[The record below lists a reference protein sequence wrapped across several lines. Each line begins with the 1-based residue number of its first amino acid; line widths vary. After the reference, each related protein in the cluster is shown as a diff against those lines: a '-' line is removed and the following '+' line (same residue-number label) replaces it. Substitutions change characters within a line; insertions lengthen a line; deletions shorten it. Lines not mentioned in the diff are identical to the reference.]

1 MATKRLLSLALAL
14 LLAISLPLSVAAQEY
29 DLVNGDITV
38 SADDSGQ
45 YVSQG
50 DIQNELQT
58 SDTVI
63 SSSSTTDN
71 TITISTSDGA
81 EADITI
87 KDLDVSTN
95 GETAIDVGSSNATI
109 HVEGKNHIDS
119 GTTTSDESL
128 IHVSDGSLNLT
139 SETGGK
145 LELTNQESNGAVIGS
160 DKDEEF
166 SGSITVDGDID
177 LSAGASLGMGDGAAI
192 GSGAGGDFTGD
203 VTIAGEANVDAIAQ
217 DDGAGIGSGS
227 KGEMSGSITIGS
239 NADVTAISGN
249 DGAGIGSG
257 DKGEMSGSVEILD
270 SAAVSAG
277 SADEGA
283 GIGSGYDGDMSETG
297 TVTIRGDAN
306 VTAISGDDGAGI
318 GSGSDANM
326 AGTIEILDNAI
337 VNAGSDDY
345 GAGIGS
351 GLRGEMSGDITIGGS
366 AQVTASGDHESAGIG
381 AGAWSDA
388 GDGDG
393 MTGTIMIRDNA
404 QVTANAGREGSAAIG
419 GEDDS
424 DMKGIIAILG
434 NAQVTTGVVNELKAE
449 VKSDGSVSLTVT
461 PKDNEV
467 GNIGGQQNGHS
478 DSNGRFIFSSGVT
491 VNGVKGGDTDGLND
505 FVNLYQDGEGSNYI
519 NLEVSVDEN
528 GAFSAE
534 VKDGTASVR
543 NILYNRSL
551 SVPTEPGH
559 YLVECRIRITGVGI
573 DPDEGPMTVRLKIG
587 ELIIPEKEPEKEPE
601 ENPPEEPK
609 PEEPKPVGPTQPE
622 KPAAQASSAALYRV
636 SDQNGKDVPIH
647 AEKSGTVYTI
657 TTAEGQA
664 TLTGNLYGLKVLRSW
679 GVEELVFQAPEG
691 TFTFLLDD
699 LLSRGTDFQCYSL
712 THDGSAVS
720 FTLDGESIADILK

>member
-71 TITISTSDGA
+71 TITISTSEGA

-109 HVEGKNHIDS
+109 HVEGENHIDS
-119 GTTTSDESL
+119 GTTPSDASL

-139 SETGGK
+139 SETGGE
-145 LELTNQESNGAVIGS
+145 LELTNQESDGAVIGS

-166 SGSITVDGDID
+166 SGSITIDGDID
-177 LSAGASLGMGDGAAI
+177 LSAGASLGIGNGAAI
-192 GSGAGGDFTGD
+192 GSGADGDFTGD
-203 VTIAGEANVDAIAQ
+203 VIIAGEANVDAIAQ
-217 DDGAGIGSGS
+217 DDGAGIGSGA

-239 NADVTAISGN
+239 NADVTAISGE

-257 DKGEMSGSVEILD
+257 DKGEMSGTIEILD

-277 SADEGA
+277 SADEG
-283 GIGSGYDGDMSETG
+283 SETG
-297 TVTIRGDAN
+297 SITIRGDAN

-337 VNAGSDDY
+337 VNAGSDDH

-381 AGAWSDA
+381 AGAQSIN
-388 GDGDG
+388 GSSGG

-404 QVTANAGREGSAAIG
+404 QVTANAGRMGSAAIG

-449 VKSDGSVSLTVT
+449 IDSNGKVALTVT
-461 PKDNEV
+461 PKEGEI
-467 GNIGGQQNGHS
+467 GNIGGQQNGHNAP
-478 DSNGRFIFSSGVT
+478 NGRFIFSSGVT
-491 VNGVKGGDTDGLND
+491 VNGVKGGDTDGLNK

-573 DPDEGPMTVRLKIG
+573 NPDEGPMTVRLKIG

-622 KPAAQASSAALYRV
+622 KPTAQASSAALYRV

-657 TTAEGQA
+657 IAAEAQA

-712 THDGSAVS
+712 AHDGSAVS

>member
-38 SADDSGQ
+38 SANDSGQ

-50 DIQNELQT
+50 DTQNELQT

-63 SSSSTTDN
+63 SSSSPTDN
-71 TITISTSDGA
+71 TITISTSEGA

-109 HVEGKNHIDS
+109 HVEGENHIDS
-119 GTTTSDESL
+119 GTTPSDESL

-139 SETGGK
+139 SETGGE

-166 SGSITVDGDID
+166 SGSITIDGDID
-177 LSAGASLGMGDGAAI
+177 LSAGASLGIGNGAAI
-192 GSGAGGDFTGD
+192 GSGADGDFTGD

-217 DDGAGIGSGS
+217 DDGAGIGSGAR
-227 KGEMSGSITIGS
+227 GEMSGSITI
-239 NADVTAISGN
+239 
-249 DGAGIGSG
+249 AG
-257 DKGEMSGSVEILD
+257 DANV
-270 SAAVSAG
+270 AAA

-283 GIGSGYDGDMSETG
+283 GIGSGKGGELSETG

-306 VTAISGDDGAGI
+306 VTAISGNDGAGI
-318 GSGSDANM
+318 GSGQDNSM
-326 AGTIEILDNAI
+326 SGTIEILDNAI

-345 GAGIGS
+345 GSGIGS
-351 GLRGEMSGDITIGGS
+351 GYRGEMSGSITIGGN

-381 AGAWSDA
+381 AGAQSIN
-388 GDGDG
+388 GSSGG

-404 QVTANAGREGSAAIG
+404 QVTANAGRESSAAIG
-419 GEDDS
+419 GENDS

-449 VKSDGSVSLTVT
+449 IDSNGKVALTVT
-461 PKDNEV
+461 PKEGEI
-467 GNIGGQQNGHS
+467 GNIGGQQNGHNAP
-478 DSNGRFIFSSGVT
+478 NGRFIFSSGVT
-491 VNGVKGGDTDGLND
+491 VNGVKGGDTDGLNK

-528 GAFSAE
+528 GGFSAE

-587 ELIIPEKEPEKEPE
+587 ELIIPEKEPE

-622 KPAAQASSAALYRV
+622 KPTAQASSAALYRV

-657 TTAEGQA
+657 IAAEAQA
-664 TLTGNLYGLKVLRSW
+664 TLTGNLYALKVLRSW
-679 GVEELVFQAPEG
+679 GVEELVFQTPEG

>member
-38 SADDSGQ
+38 SADDFGQ

-50 DIQNELQT
+50 DTQNELQT

-71 TITISTSDGA
+71 TITISTSEGA

-119 GTTTSDESL
+119 GTTQSDASL

-139 SETGGK
+139 SETGGE
-145 LELTNQESNGAVIGS
+145 LELTNQESDGAVIGS

-166 SGSITVDGDID
+166 SGSITIDGDID
-177 LSAGASLGMGDGAAI
+177 LSAGASLGIGNGAAI
-192 GSGAGGDFTGD
+192 GSGADGDFTGD

-217 DDGAGIGSGS
+217 DDGAGIGSGAR
-227 KGEMSGSITIGS
+227 GEMSGSITI
-239 NADVTAISGN
+239 
-249 DGAGIGSG
+249 AG
-257 DKGEMSGSVEILD
+257 DANV
-270 SAAVSAG
+270 AAA

-283 GIGSGYDGDMSETG
+283 GIGSGKGGELSETG

-306 VTAISGDDGAGI
+306 VTAISGNDGAGI
-318 GSGSDANM
+318 GSGQDNSM
-326 AGTIEILDNAI
+326 SGTIEILDNAI

-345 GAGIGS
+345 GSGIGS
-351 GLRGEMSGDITIGGS
+351 GYRGEMSGSITIGGN

-381 AGAWSDA
+381 AGARSIN
-388 GDGDG
+388 GSSGG

-404 QVTANAGREGSAAIG
+404 QVTANAGRMGSAAIG

-449 VKSDGSVSLTVT
+449 IDSNGKVALTVT
-461 PKDNEV
+461 PKEGEI
-467 GNIGGQQNGHS
+467 GNIGGQQNGHNAP
-478 DSNGRFIFSSGVT
+478 NGRFIFSSGVT
-491 VNGVKGGDTDGLND
+491 VNGVKGGDTDGLNK

-528 GAFSAE
+528 GGFSAE

-587 ELIIPEKEPEKEPE
+587 ELIIPEKEPE

-622 KPAAQASSAALYRV
+622 KPTAQASSAALYRV

-647 AEKSGTVYTI
+647 AEKRGTVYTI
-657 TTAEGQA
+657 IAAEAQA

-679 GVEELVFQAPEG
+679 GVEELVFQTPEG

-712 THDGSAVS
+712 THDGSEIR
-720 FTLDGESIADILK
+720 FTLDGENIADILK

>member
-71 TITISTSDGA
+71 TITISTSEGA

-109 HVEGKNHIDS
+109 HVEGENHIDS
-119 GTTTSDESL
+119 GTTQSDASL

-139 SETGGK
+139 SETGGE
-145 LELTNQESNGAVIGS
+145 LELTNQESDGAVIGS
-160 DKDEEF
+160 DKEEEF
-166 SGSITVDGDID
+166 SGSITIDGDID
-177 LSAGASLGMGDGAAI
+177 LSAGASLGIGNGAAI
-192 GSGAGGDFTGD
+192 GSGADGDFTGD

-217 DDGAGIGSGS
+217 DDGAGIGSGAR
-227 KGEMSGSITIGS
+227 GEMSGSI
-239 NADVTAISGN
+239 
-249 DGAGIGSG
+249 
-257 DKGEMSGSVEILD
+257 
-270 SAAVSAG
+270 
-277 SADEGA
+277 
-283 GIGSGYDGDMSETG
+283 
-297 TVTIRGDAN
+297 TIRGDAN

-326 AGTIEILDNAI
+326 AGTIDILDNAI
-337 VNAGSDDY
+337 VNAGSDDH

-381 AGAWSDA
+381 AGAWSDD

-404 QVTANAGREGSAAIG
+404 QVTANAGRKGSAAIG

-449 VKSDGSVSLTVT
+449 IDSNGKVALTVT
-461 PKDNEV
+461 PKEGEI
-467 GNIGGQQNGHS
+467 GNIGGQQNGHNAP
-478 DSNGRFIFSSGVT
+478 NGRFIFSSGVT
-491 VNGVKGGDTDGLND
+491 VNGVKGGDTDGLNE
-505 FVNLYQDGEGSNYI
+505 FVNLYQDDEGSNYI

-609 PEEPKPVGPTQPE
+609 PEEPT
-622 KPAAQASSAALYRV
+622 AQASSAALYRV

-647 AEKSGTVYTI
+647 AEKRGTVYTI
-657 TTAEGQA
+657 IAAEAQA

>member
-50 DIQNELQT
+50 DTQNELQT
-58 SDTVI
+58 SGTVI

-71 TITISTSDGA
+71 TITISTSEGA

-109 HVEGKNHIDS
+109 HVEGENHIDS
-119 GTTTSDESL
+119 GTTQSDASL

-139 SETGGK
+139 SETGGE
-145 LELTNQESNGAVIGS
+145 LELTNQESDGAVIGS

-166 SGSITVDGDID
+166 SGSITIDGDID
-177 LSAGASLGMGDGAAI
+177 LSAGASLGIGNGAAI
-192 GSGAGGDFTGD
+192 GSGADGNFTGD

-217 DDGAGIGSGS
+217 DDGAGIGSGAR
-227 KGEMSGSITIGS
+227 GEMSGSITI
-239 NADVTAISGN
+239 
-249 DGAGIGSG
+249 AG
-257 DKGEMSGSVEILD
+257 DANV
-270 SAAVSAG
+270 AAA

-283 GIGSGYDGDMSETG
+283 GIGSGKGGELSETG

-306 VTAISGDDGAGI
+306 VTAISGNDGAGI
-318 GSGSDANM
+318 GSGQDNSM
-326 AGTIEILDNAI
+326 SGTIEILDNAI
-337 VNAGSDDY
+337 VNAGSDDH

-351 GLRGEMSGDITIGGS
+351 GLRGEMSGDITIGGN

-381 AGAWSDA
+381 AGAWSDD

-404 QVTANAGREGSAAIG
+404 QVTANAGRMGSAAIG

-434 NAQVTTGVVNELKAE
+434 NARVTTGVVNELKAE
-449 VKSDGSVSLTVT
+449 IDSNGKVALTVT
-461 PKDNEV
+461 PKEGEI
-467 GNIGGQQNGHS
+467 GNIGGQQNGHNAP
-478 DSNGRFIFSSGVT
+478 NGRFIFSSGVT
-491 VNGVKGGDTDGLND
+491 VNGVKGGDTDGLNK

-587 ELIIPEKEPEKEPE
+587 ELIIPEKEPE

-622 KPAAQASSAALYRV
+622 KPTAQASSAALYRV

-647 AEKSGTVYTI
+647 AEKRGTVYTI
-657 TTAEGQA
+657 IAAEAQA

-679 GVEELVFQAPEG
+679 GVEELVFQTPEG

-712 THDGSAVS
+712 AHDGSAVS
-720 FTLDGESIADILK
+720 FTLDGGSIADILK

>member
-38 SADDSGQ
+38 SANDSGQ

-50 DIQNELQT
+50 DTQNELQT

-71 TITISTSDGA
+71 TITISTSEGA

-109 HVEGKNHIDS
+109 HVEGENHIDS
-119 GTTTSDESL
+119 GTTQSDASL

-139 SETGGK
+139 SETGGE
-145 LELTNQESNGAVIGS
+145 LELTNQESDGAVIGS
-160 DKDEEF
+160 NKEEEF

-177 LSAGASLGMGDGAAI
+177 LSAGASLGIGDGAAI

-217 DDGAGIGSGS
+217 DDGAGIGSGAR
-227 KGEMSGSITIGS
+227 GEMSGSITI
-239 NADVTAISGN
+239 
-249 DGAGIGSG
+249 AG
-257 DKGEMSGSVEILD
+257 DANV
-270 SAAVSAG
+270 AAA

-283 GIGSGYDGDMSETG
+283 GIGSGKGGELSETG

-306 VTAISGDDGAGI
+306 VTAISGNDGAGI
-318 GSGSDANM
+318 GSGQDNSM
-326 AGTIEILDNAI
+326 SGTIEILDNAI

-345 GAGIGS
+345 GSGIGS
-351 GLRGEMSGDITIGGS
+351 GYRGEMSGSITIGGN

-381 AGAWSDA
+381 AGARSIN
-388 GDGDG
+388 GSSGG

-404 QVTANAGREGSAAIG
+404 QVTANAGRMGSAAIG

-449 VKSDGSVSLTVT
+449 IDSNGKVALTVT
-461 PKDNEV
+461 PKE
-467 GNIGGQQNGHS
+467 GEIGSIGGQQNGHNAP
-478 DSNGRFIFSSGVT
+478 NGRFIFSSGVT
-491 VNGVKGGDTDGLND
+491 VNGVKGGDTDGLNE
-505 FVNLYQDGEGSNYI
+505 FVNLYQDDEGSNYI

-587 ELIIPEKEPEKEPE
+587 ELIIPEKEPE
-601 ENPPEEPK
+601 ENPPEEFK

-622 KPAAQASSAALYRV
+622 KPTAQASSTALYRV

-647 AEKSGTVYTI
+647 AEKRGTVYTI
-657 TTAEGQA
+657 IAAEAQA

-679 GVEELVFQAPEG
+679 GVEELVFQTPEG

>member
-38 SADDSGQ
+38 SANDSGQ

-50 DIQNELQT
+50 DTQNELQT

-71 TITISTSDGA
+71 TITISTSEGA

-95 GETAIDVGSSNATI
+95 GETAIDVGSSKATI
-109 HVEGKNHIDS
+109 HVEGENHIDS
-119 GTTTSDESL
+119 GTTQSDASL

-139 SETGGK
+139 SETGGE
-145 LELTNQESNGAVIGS
+145 LELTNQESDGAVIGS
-160 DKDEEF
+160 DKEEEF
-166 SGSITVDGDID
+166 SGSITIDGDID
-177 LSAGASLGMGDGAAI
+177 LSAGASLGIGNGAAI

-227 KGEMSGSITIGS
+227 MGEMSGSITI
-239 NADVTAISGN
+239 
-249 DGAGIGSG
+249 AG
-257 DKGEMSGSVEILD
+257 DANV
-270 SAAVSAG
+270 AAA

-283 GIGSGYDGDMSETG
+283 GIGSGKGGELSETG

-306 VTAISGDDGAGI
+306 VTAISGNDGAGI
-318 GSGSDANM
+318 GSGQDNSM
-326 AGTIEILDNAI
+326 SGTIEILDNAI

-345 GAGIGS
+345 GSGIGS
-351 GLRGEMSGDITIGGS
+351 GYRGEMSGSITIGGN

-381 AGAWSDA
+381 AGAQSIN
-388 GDGDG
+388 GSSGG

-404 QVTANAGREGSAAIG
+404 QVTANAGRKGSAAIG

-449 VKSDGSVSLTVT
+449 IDSNGKVALTVT
-461 PKDNEV
+461 PKEGEI
-467 GNIGGQQNGHS
+467 GNIGGQQNGHNAP
-478 DSNGRFIFSSGVT
+478 NGRFIFSSGVT
-491 VNGVKGGDTDGLND
+491 VNGVKGGDTDGLNK

-528 GAFSAE
+528 GGFSAE

-587 ELIIPEKEPEKEPE
+587 ELIIPEKEPE

-622 KPAAQASSAALYRV
+622 KPTAQASSAALYRV
-636 SDQNGKDVPIH
+636 TNQNGKDVLIH

-657 TTAEGQA
+657 IAAEAQA
-664 TLTGNLYGLKVLRSW
+664 TLTGNLYGLKILRSW
-679 GVEELVFQAPEG
+679 GVEELVFQTPEG

-712 THDGSAVS
+712 THDGSEIR
-720 FTLDGESIADILK
+720 FTLDGENIADILK

>member
-1 MATKRLLSLALAL
+1 MATRRLLSLALAL

-29 DLVNGDITV
+29 DLAQGDITV

-71 TITISTSDGA
+71 TITISTSEGA

-109 HVEGKNHIDS
+109 HVEGENHIDS
-119 GTTTSDESL
+119 GTTQSDASL

-139 SETGGK
+139 SETGGE
-145 LELTNQESNGAVIGS
+145 LELTNQESDGAVIGS
-160 DKDEEF
+160 DKEEEF
-166 SGSITVDGDID
+166 SGSITIDGDID
-177 LSAGASLGMGDGAAI
+177 LSAGASLGIGNGAAI
-192 GSGAGGDFTGD
+192 GSGADGDFTGD

-227 KGEMSGSITIGS
+227 RGEMSGSITIGS
-239 NADVTAISGN
+239 NADVTAISGE

-257 DKGEMSGSVEILD
+257 DKGEMSGTVEILD

-283 GIGSGYDGDMSETG
+283 GIGSGYEGEMTETG
-297 TVTIRGDAN
+297 SITIRGDAN

-326 AGTIEILDNAI
+326 AGTIEILDNAA
-337 VNAGSDDY
+337 VNAGSDDH

-381 AGAWSDA
+381 AGAWSDD

-404 QVTANAGREGSAAIG
+404 QVTANAGRKGSAAIG
-419 GEDDS
+419 GENDS

-449 VKSDGSVSLTVT
+449 IDSNGKVALTVT
-461 PKDNEV
+461 PKEGEI
-467 GNIGGQQNGHS
+467 GNIGGQQNGHNAP
-478 DSNGRFIFSSGVT
+478 NGRFIFSSGVT
-491 VNGVKGGDTDGLND
+491 VNGVKGGDTDGLNK

-609 PEEPKPVGPTQPE
+609 PEEPT
-622 KPAAQASSAALYRV
+622 AQASSAALYRV

-657 TTAEGQA
+657 IAAEAQA

-679 GVEELVFQAPEG
+679 GVEELVFQTPEG
-691 TFTFLLDD
+691 TFTLLLDD

>member
-38 SADDSGQ
+38 SANDSGQ

-50 DIQNELQT
+50 DTQNELQT

-71 TITISTSDGA
+71 TITISTSEGA

-109 HVEGKNHIDS
+109 HVEGENHIDS
-119 GTTTSDESL
+119 GTTQSGASL

-139 SETGGK
+139 SETGGE
-145 LELTNQESNGAVIGS
+145 LELTNQESDGAVIGS
-160 DKDEEF
+160 DKEEEF
-166 SGSITVDGDID
+166 SGSITIDGDID
-177 LSAGASLGMGDGAAI
+177 LSAGASLGIGDGAAI
-192 GSGAGGDFTGD
+192 GSGADGDFTGD

-217 DDGAGIGSGS
+217 NDGAGIGSGS
-227 KGEMSGSITIGS
+227 MGEMSGSITI
-239 NADVTAISGN
+239 
-249 DGAGIGSG
+249 AG
-257 DKGEMSGSVEILD
+257 DANV
-270 SAAVSAG
+270 AAA

-283 GIGSGYDGDMSETG
+283 GIGSGKGGELSETG

-306 VTAISGDDGAGI
+306 VTAISGNDGAGI
-318 GSGSDANM
+318 GSGQDNSM
-326 AGTIEILDNAI
+326 SGTIEILDNAI

-345 GAGIGS
+345 GSGIGS
-351 GLRGEMSGDITIGGS
+351 GYRGEMSGSITIGGN

-381 AGAWSDA
+381 AGARSIN
-388 GDGDG
+388 GSSGG

-404 QVTANAGREGSAAIG
+404 QVTANAGRMGSAAIG

-449 VKSDGSVSLTVT
+449 IDSNGKVALTVT
-461 PKDNEV
+461 PKE
-467 GNIGGQQNGHS
+467 GEIGSIGGQQNGHNAP
-478 DSNGRFIFSSGVT
+478 NGRFIFSSGVT
-491 VNGVKGGDTDGLND
+491 VNGVKGGDTDGLNK
-505 FVNLYQDGEGSNYI
+505 FVNLYQDGEDSNYI

-528 GAFSAE
+528 GAFSAK

-587 ELIIPEKEPEKEPE
+587 ELIIPEKEPE

-622 KPAAQASSAALYRV
+622 KPTAQASSAALYRV

-657 TTAEGQA
+657 IAAEAQA

-679 GVEELVFQAPEG
+679 GVEELVFQTPEG

-712 THDGSAVS
+712 AHDGSAVS
-720 FTLDGESIADILK
+720 FTLDGGSIADILK

>member
-71 TITISTSDGA
+71 TITISTSGGA

-109 HVEGKNHIDS
+109 HVEGENRIDS
-119 GTTTSDESL
+119 GTTPSDESL

-139 SETGGK
+139 SETGGE
-145 LELTNQESNGAVIGS
+145 LELTNQESDGAVIGS

-177 LSAGASLGMGDGAAI
+177 LSAGASLGIGDGAAI

-227 KGEMSGSITIGS
+227 KGEMSGSVTIGS
-239 NADVTAISGN
+239 NADVTAISDN

-257 DKGEMSGSVEILD
+257 DGGEMSGTVEILD

-283 GIGSGYDGDMSETG
+283 GIGSGYEGDMSETG
-297 TVTIRGDAN
+297 SITIRGDAN

-326 AGTIEILDNAI
+326 AGTIEILDNAA

-345 GAGIGS
+345 GSGIGS
-351 GLRGEMSGDITIGGS
+351 GLRGEMSGSITIGGS
-366 AQVTASGDHESAGIG
+366 AQVTASGDRESAGIG
-381 AGAWSDA
+381 AGAWSNN
-388 GDGDG
+388 GGG

-424 DMKGIIAILG
+424 DMKGVIAILG
-434 NAQVTTGVVNELKAE
+434 NARVTTGVVNELKAE

-478 DSNGRFIFSSGVT
+478 DSNGRFVLGSGVT
-491 VNGVKGGDTDGLND
+491 VNGVKGGDTDGLNK
-505 FVNLYQDGEGSNYI
+505 FVNLYQDGEDSNYI

-528 GAFSAE
+528 GAFSAKIKE
-534 VKDGTASVR
+534 GNAKIRVIRYGGENGSSLIPTAPGRYPVVCDLKIPGFNMDEPVKLR
-543 NILYNRSL
+543 
-551 SVPTEPGH
+551 
-559 YLVECRIRITGVGI
+559 
-573 DPDEGPMTVRLKIG
+573 IG

-601 ENPPEEPK
+601 ENPSEDPK
-609 PEEPKPVGPTQPE
+609 PEAPKPVGPTQPE

-636 SDQNGKDVPIH
+636 IDQNSKDVPIR
-647 AEKSGTVYTI
+647 AEKIGTVYTI
-657 TTAEGQA
+657 TTAEAQA
-664 TLTGNLYGLKVLRSW
+664 ALTGNLYGLRVLRSW
-679 GVEELVFQAPEG
+679 GVEELVFQTPEG

>member
-50 DIQNELQT
+50 DTQNELQT

-71 TITISTSDGA
+71 TITISTSEGA

-109 HVEGKNHIDS
+109 HVEGENHIDS
-119 GTTTSDESL
+119 GTTQSDASL

-139 SETGGK
+139 SETGGE
-145 LELTNQESNGAVIGS
+145 LELTNQESDGAVIGS
-160 DKDEEF
+160 DKEEKF
-166 SGSITVDGDID
+166 SGSITIDGDID
-177 LSAGASLGMGDGAAI
+177 LSAGASLGIGNGAAI
-192 GSGAGGDFTGD
+192 GSGADGDFTGD

-227 KGEMSGSITIGS
+227 MGEMSGSITI
-239 NADVTAISGN
+239 
-249 DGAGIGSG
+249 AG
-257 DKGEMSGSVEILD
+257 DANV
-270 SAAVSAG
+270 AAA

-283 GIGSGYDGDMSETG
+283 GIGSGKGGELSETG

-306 VTAISGDDGAGI
+306 VTAISGNDGAGI
-318 GSGSDANM
+318 GSGQDNSM
-326 AGTIEILDNAI
+326 SGTIEILDNAI

-345 GAGIGS
+345 GSGIGS
-351 GLRGEMSGDITIGGS
+351 GYRGEMSGSITIGGN

-381 AGAWSDA
+381 AGAQSIN
-388 GDGDG
+388 GSSGG

-404 QVTANAGREGSAAIG
+404 QVTANAGRKGSAAIG

-449 VKSDGSVSLTVT
+449 IDSNGKVGLTVT
-461 PKDNEV
+461 PKEGEI
-467 GNIGGQQNGHS
+467 GNIGGQQNGHNAP
-478 DSNGRFIFSSGVT
+478 NGRFIFSSGVT
-491 VNGVKGGDTDGLND
+491 VNGVKGGDTDGLNK

-587 ELIIPEKEPEKEPE
+587 ELIIPEKEPE

-622 KPAAQASSAALYRV
+622 KPTAQASSAALYRV

-647 AEKSGTVYTI
+647 AEKRGTVYTI
-657 TTAEGQA
+657 IAAEAQA

-679 GVEELVFQAPEG
+679 GVEELVFQTPEG

-712 THDGSAVS
+712 THDGSEIR

>member
-50 DIQNELQT
+50 DTQNELQT

-71 TITISTSDGA
+71 TITISTSEGA

-109 HVEGKNHIDS
+109 HVEGENHIDS
-119 GTTTSDESL
+119 GTTQSDASL

-139 SETGGK
+139 SETGGE
-145 LELTNQESNGAVIGS
+145 LELTNQESDGAVIGS

-166 SGSITVDGDID
+166 SGSITIDGDID
-177 LSAGASLGMGDGAAI
+177 LSAGASLGIGNGAAI

-227 KGEMSGSITIGS
+227 KGEMSGSITI
-239 NADVTAISGN
+239 
-249 DGAGIGSG
+249 AG
-257 DKGEMSGSVEILD
+257 DANV
-270 SAAVSAG
+270 AAA

-297 TVTIRGDAN
+297 SITIRGDAN

-337 VNAGSDDY
+337 VNAGSDDH

-366 AQVTASGDHESAGIG
+366 AQVTASGDHESAGFG
-381 AGAWSDA
+381 AGAWSDD

-404 QVTANAGREGSAAIG
+404 QVTANAGRKGSAAIG
-419 GEDDS
+419 GENDS

-449 VKSDGSVSLTVT
+449 IDSNGKVALTVT
-461 PKDNEV
+461 PKEGEI
-467 GNIGGQQNGHS
+467 GNIGGQQNGHNAP
-478 DSNGRFIFSSGVT
+478 NGRFIFSSGVT
-491 VNGVKGGDTDGLND
+491 VNGVKGGDTDGLNK

-559 YLVECRIRITGVGI
+559 YPVECRIRITGVGI

-587 ELIIPEKEPEKEPE
+587 ELIIPEKEPE

-622 KPAAQASSAALYRV
+622 KPTAQASSAALYRV

-647 AEKSGTVYTI
+647 AEKRGTVYTI
-657 TTAEGQA
+657 IAAEAQA

-679 GVEELVFQAPEG
+679 GVDELVFQTPEG

-712 THDGSAVS
+712 AHDGSAVS

>member
-38 SADDSGQ
+38 SANDSGQ

-50 DIQNELQT
+50 DTQNELQT

-71 TITISTSDGA
+71 TITISTSEGA

-109 HVEGKNHIDS
+109 HVEGENHIDS
-119 GTTTSDESL
+119 GTTQSDASL

-139 SETGGK
+139 SETGGE
-145 LELTNQESNGAVIGS
+145 LELTNQESDGAVIGS
-160 DKDEEF
+160 DKEEEF
-166 SGSITVDGDID
+166 SGSITIDGDID
-177 LSAGASLGMGDGAAI
+177 LSAGASLGIGDGAAI

-217 DDGAGIGSGS
+217 DDGAGIGSGAR
-227 KGEMSGSITIGS
+227 GEMSGSITI
-239 NADVTAISGN
+239 
-249 DGAGIGSG
+249 AG
-257 DKGEMSGSVEILD
+257 DANV
-270 SAAVSAG
+270 AAA

-283 GIGSGYDGDMSETG
+283 GIGSGKGGELSETG

-306 VTAISGDDGAGI
+306 VTAISGNDGAGI
-318 GSGSDANM
+318 GSGQDNSM
-326 AGTIEILDNAI
+326 SGTIEILDNAI

-345 GAGIGS
+345 GSGIGS
-351 GLRGEMSGDITIGGS
+351 GYRGEMSGSITIGGN

-381 AGAWSDA
+381 AGAQSIN
-388 GDGDG
+388 GSSGG

-404 QVTANAGREGSAAIG
+404 QVTANAGRKGSAAIG

-449 VKSDGSVSLTVT
+449 IDSNGKVALTVT
-461 PKDNEV
+461 PKEGEI
-467 GNIGGQQNGHS
+467 GNIGGQQNGHNAP
-478 DSNGRFIFSSGVT
+478 NGRFIFSSGVT
-491 VNGVKGGDTDGLND
+491 VNGVKGDDTDGLNK

-559 YLVECRIRITGVGI
+559 YPVECRIRITGVGI

-587 ELIIPEKEPEKEPE
+587 ELIIPEKEPE

-622 KPAAQASSAALYRV
+622 KPTAQASSAALYRV

-647 AEKSGTVYTI
+647 AEKRGTVYTI
-657 TTAEGQA
+657 IAAEAQA

-679 GVEELVFQAPEG
+679 GVEELVFQTPEG

>member
-38 SADDSGQ
+38 SANDSGQ

-50 DIQNELQT
+50 DTQNELQT

-71 TITISTSDGA
+71 TITISTSEGA

-95 GETAIDVGSSNATI
+95 GETAIDVGSSKATI
-109 HVEGKNHIDS
+109 HVEGENHIDS
-119 GTTTSDESL
+119 GTTQSDASL

-139 SETGGK
+139 SETGGE
-145 LELTNQESNGAVIGS
+145 LELTNQESDGAVIGS
-160 DKDEEF
+160 DKEEEF
-166 SGSITVDGDID
+166 SGSITIDGDID
-177 LSAGASLGMGDGAAI
+177 LSAGASLGIGNGAAI
-192 GSGAGGDFTGD
+192 GSGADGDFTGD

-217 DDGAGIGSGS
+217 DDGAGIGSGAR
-227 KGEMSGSITIGS
+227 GEMSGSITI
-239 NADVTAISGN
+239 
-249 DGAGIGSG
+249 AG
-257 DKGEMSGSVEILD
+257 DANV
-270 SAAVSAG
+270 AAA

-283 GIGSGYDGDMSETG
+283 GIGSGKGGELSETG

-306 VTAISGDDGAGI
+306 VTAISGNDGAGI
-318 GSGSDANM
+318 GSGQDNSM
-326 AGTIEILDNAI
+326 SGTIEILDNAI

-345 GAGIGS
+345 GSGIGS
-351 GLRGEMSGDITIGGS
+351 GYRGEMSGSITIGGN

-381 AGAWSDA
+381 AGARSIN
-388 GDGDG
+388 GSSGG

-404 QVTANAGREGSAAIG
+404 QVTANAGRMGSAAIG

-434 NAQVTTGVVNELKAE
+434 NAQVTTGVVNELKAKIDSNGK
-449 VKSDGSVSLTVT
+449 VALTVT
-461 PKDNEV
+461 PKEGEI
-467 GNIGGQQNGHS
+467 GNIGGQQNGHNAP
-478 DSNGRFIFSSGVT
+478 NGRFIFSSGVT
-491 VNGVKGGDTDGLND
+491 VNGVKGGDTDGLNK

-528 GAFSAE
+528 GGFSAE

-587 ELIIPEKEPEKEPE
+587 ELIIPEKEPE

-622 KPAAQASSAALYRV
+622 KPTAQASSAALYRV

-647 AEKSGTVYTI
+647 AEKRGTVYTI
-657 TTAEGQA
+657 IAAEAQA

-679 GVEELVFQAPEG
+679 GVEELVFQTPEG

-712 THDGSAVS
+712 AHDGSAVS
-720 FTLDGESIADILK
+720 FTLDGGSIADILK

>member
-29 DLVNGDITV
+29 DLAQGDITV

-50 DIQNELQT
+50 DTQNELQT

-71 TITISTSDGA
+71 TITISTSEGA

-119 GTTTSDESL
+119 GTTQSDASL

-139 SETGGK
+139 SETGGE
-145 LELTNQESNGAVIGS
+145 LELANQESDGAVIGS

-166 SGSITVDGDID
+166 SGSITIDGDID
-177 LSAGASLGMGDGAAI
+177 LSAGASLGIGNGAAI
-192 GSGAGGDFTGD
+192 GSGADGDFTGD

-217 DDGAGIGSGS
+217 DDGAGIGSGAR
-227 KGEMSGSITIGS
+227 GEMSGSITI
-239 NADVTAISGN
+239 
-249 DGAGIGSG
+249 AG
-257 DKGEMSGSVEILD
+257 DANV
-270 SAAVSAG
+270 AAA

-283 GIGSGYDGDMSETG
+283 GIGSGKGGELSETG

-306 VTAISGDDGAGI
+306 VTAISGNDGAGI
-318 GSGSDANM
+318 GSGQDNSM
-326 AGTIEILDNAI
+326 SGTIEILDNAI

-345 GAGIGS
+345 GSGIGS
-351 GLRGEMSGDITIGGS
+351 GYRGEMSGSITIGGN

-381 AGAWSDA
+381 AGARSIN
-388 GDGDG
+388 GSSGG

-404 QVTANAGREGSAAIG
+404 QVTANAGRKGSAAIG

-449 VKSDGSVSLTVT
+449 IDSNGKVALTVT
-461 PKDNEV
+461 PKEGEI
-467 GNIGGQQNGHS
+467 GNIGGQQNGHNAP
-478 DSNGRFIFSSGVT
+478 NGRFIFSSGVT
-491 VNGVKGGDTDGLND
+491 VNGVKGGDTDGLNK

-587 ELIIPEKEPEKEPE
+587 ELIIPEKEPE
-601 ENPPEEPK
+601 ENPPEGPK

-622 KPAAQASSAALYRV
+622 KPTAQASSAALYRV

-647 AEKSGTVYTI
+647 AEKCGTVYTI
-657 TTAEGQA
+657 IAAEAQA

-679 GVEELVFQAPEG
+679 GVEELVFQTPEG

-699 LLSRGTDFQCYSL
+699 LLSRGTDFQRYSL

-720 FTLDGESIADILK
+720 FTLDGGSIADILK

>member
-14 LLAISLPLSVAAQEY
+14 LLAISLPMSVAAQEY

-50 DIQNELQT
+50 DTQNELQT
-58 SDTVI
+58 SGTVI

-71 TITISTSDGA
+71 TITISTSEGA

-87 KDLDVSTN
+87 KDLDMSTN

-109 HVEGKNHIDS
+109 HVEGENHIDS
-119 GTTTSDESL
+119 GTTQSDASL

-139 SETGGK
+139 SETGGE
-145 LELTNQESNGAVIGS
+145 LELINQESDGAVIGS
-160 DKDEEF
+160 DKEEEF
-166 SGSITVDGDID
+166 SGSITIDGDID
-177 LSAGASLGMGDGAAI
+177 LSAGASLGIGNGAAI
-192 GSGAGGDFTGD
+192 GSGADGDFTGD

-227 KGEMSGSITIGS
+227 KGEMSGSITI
-239 NADVTAISGN
+239 
-249 DGAGIGSG
+249 AG
-257 DKGEMSGSVEILD
+257 DANV
-270 SAAVSAG
+270 AAA

-297 TVTIRGDAN
+297 SITIRGDAN

-337 VNAGSDDY
+337 VNAGSDDH

-381 AGAWSDA
+381 AGAWSDD

-404 QVTANAGREGSAAIG
+404 QVTANAGRESSAAIG
-419 GEDDS
+419 GENDS

-449 VKSDGSVSLTVT
+449 IDSNGKVALTVT
-461 PKDNEV
+461 PKEGEI
-467 GNIGGQQNGHS
+467 GNIGGQQNGHNAP
-478 DSNGRFIFSSGVT
+478 NGRFIFSSGVT
-491 VNGVKGGDTDGLND
+491 VNGVKGDDTDGLNK

-587 ELIIPEKEPEKEPE
+587 ELIIPEKEPE

-622 KPAAQASSAALYRV
+622 KPTAQASSAALYRV

-647 AEKSGTVYTI
+647 AEKRGTVYTI
-657 TTAEGQA
+657 IAAEAQA

-679 GVEELVFQAPEG
+679 GVEELVFQTPEG

-712 THDGSAVS
+712 AHDGSAVS
-720 FTLDGESIADILK
+720 FTLDGGSIADILK

>member
-29 DLVNGDITV
+29 DLAQGDITV

-71 TITISTSDGA
+71 TITISTSEGA

-109 HVEGKNHIDS
+109 HVEGENHIDS
-119 GTTTSDESL
+119 GTTQSDASL

-139 SETGGK
+139 SETGGE
-145 LELTNQESNGAVIGS
+145 LELTNQESDGAVIGS
-160 DKDEEF
+160 DKEEEF
-166 SGSITVDGDID
+166 SGSITIDGDID

-227 KGEMSGSITIGS
+227 KGEMSGSITI
-239 NADVTAISGN
+239 
-249 DGAGIGSG
+249 AG
-257 DKGEMSGSVEILD
+257 DANV
-270 SAAVSAG
+270 AAA

-283 GIGSGYDGDMSETG
+283 GIGSGKGGELSETG

-306 VTAISGDDGAGI
+306 VTAISGNDGAGI
-318 GSGSDANM
+318 GSGQDNSM
-326 AGTIEILDNAI
+326 SGTIEILDNAI

-345 GAGIGS
+345 GSGIGS
-351 GLRGEMSGDITIGGS
+351 GYRGEMSGSITIGGN

-381 AGAWSDA
+381 AGARSIN
-388 GDGDG
+388 GSSSG

-404 QVTANAGREGSAAIG
+404 QVTANAGRMGSAAIG

-449 VKSDGSVSLTVT
+449 IDSNGKVALTVT
-461 PKDNEV
+461 PKEGEI
-467 GNIGGQQNGHS
+467 GNIGGQQNGHIAP
-478 DSNGRFIFSSGVT
+478 NGRFIFSSGVT
-491 VNGVKGGDTDGLND
+491 VNGVKGGDTDGLNE

-534 VKDGTASVR
+534 VKDGNASVR

-559 YLVECRIRITGVGI
+559 YPVECRIRITGVGI

-609 PEEPKPVGPTQPE
+609 PEEPT
-622 KPAAQASSAALYRV
+622 AQASSAALYRV

-647 AEKSGTVYTI
+647 AEKRGTVYTI
-657 TTAEGQA
+657 IAAEAQA

-679 GVEELVFQAPEG
+679 GVKELVFQTPEG

>member
-38 SADDSGQ
+38 SANDSGQ

-50 DIQNELQT
+50 DTQNELQT

-71 TITISTSDGA
+71 TITISTFEGA
-81 EADITI
+81 EVDITI

-109 HVEGKNHIDS
+109 HVEGENHIDS
-119 GTTTSDESL
+119 GTTQSDASL

-139 SETGGK
+139 SETGGE
-145 LELTNQESNGAVIGS
+145 LELINQESDGAVIGS

-166 SGSITVDGDID
+166 SGSITIDGDID
-177 LSAGASLGMGDGAAI
+177 LSAGASLGIGNGAAI
-192 GSGAGGDFTGD
+192 GSGADGDFTGD

-227 KGEMSGSITIGS
+227 MGEMSGSITIAGDANVAAASADEGAGIGS
-239 NADVTAISGN
+239 GKGGELSETGNVTIRGDANVTAISGN

-257 DKGEMSGSVEILD
+257 QDNSMS
-270 SAAVSAG
+270 
-277 SADEGA
+277 
-283 GIGSGYDGDMSETG
+283 
-297 TVTIRGDAN
+297 
-306 VTAISGDDGAGI
+306 
-318 GSGSDANM
+318 
-326 AGTIEILDNAI
+326 GTIEILDNAI

-345 GAGIGS
+345 GSGIGS
-351 GLRGEMSGDITIGGS
+351 GYRGEMSGSITIGGN

-381 AGAWSDA
+381 AGARSIN
-388 GDGDG
+388 GSSGG

-404 QVTANAGREGSAAIG
+404 QVTANAGRMGSAAIG
-419 GEDDS
+419 GENDS

-434 NAQVTTGVVNELKAE
+434 NARVTTGVVNELKAE
-449 VKSDGSVSLTVT
+449 IDSNGKVALTVT
-461 PKDNEV
+461 PKEGEI
-467 GNIGGQQNGHS
+467 GNIGGQQNGHNAP
-478 DSNGRFIFSSGVT
+478 NGRFIFSSGVT
-491 VNGVKGGDTDGLND
+491 VNGVKGGDTDGLNK

-528 GAFSAE
+528 GAFSAK

-559 YLVECRIRITGVGI
+559 YLVECRIRISGVGI

-587 ELIIPEKEPEKEPE
+587 ELIIPEKEPE

-622 KPAAQASSAALYRV
+622 KPTAQASSAALYRV

-647 AEKSGTVYTI
+647 AEKRGTVYTI
-657 TTAEGQA
+657 IAAEAQA

-679 GVEELVFQAPEG
+679 GVEELVFQTPEG

-712 THDGSAVS
+712 AHDGSAVS
-720 FTLDGESIADILK
+720 FTLDGGSIADILK

>member
-50 DIQNELQT
+50 DTQNELQT

-71 TITISTSDGA
+71 TITISTSEGA

-109 HVEGKNHIDS
+109 HVEGENHIDS
-119 GTTTSDESL
+119 GTTQSDASL

-139 SETGGK
+139 SETGGE
-145 LELTNQESNGAVIGS
+145 LELTHQESDGAVIGS
-160 DKDEEF
+160 DKEEKF
-166 SGSITVDGDID
+166 SGSITIDGDID
-177 LSAGASLGMGDGAAI
+177 LSAGASLGIGNGAAI
-192 GSGAGGDFTGD
+192 GSGADGDFTGD

-227 KGEMSGSITIGS
+227 MGEMSGSITI
-239 NADVTAISGN
+239 
-249 DGAGIGSG
+249 AG
-257 DKGEMSGSVEILD
+257 DANV
-270 SAAVSAG
+270 AAA

-283 GIGSGYDGDMSETG
+283 GIGSGKGGELSETG

-306 VTAISGDDGAGI
+306 VTAISGNDGAGI
-318 GSGSDANM
+318 GSGQDNSM
-326 AGTIEILDNAI
+326 SGTIEILDNAI

-345 GAGIGS
+345 GSGIGS
-351 GLRGEMSGDITIGGS
+351 GYRGEMSGSITIGGN

-381 AGAWSDA
+381 AGAQSIN
-388 GDGDG
+388 GSSGG

-404 QVTANAGREGSAAIG
+404 QVTANAGRKGSAAIG

-449 VKSDGSVSLTVT
+449 IDSNGKVGLTVT
-461 PKDNEV
+461 PKEGEI
-467 GNIGGQQNGHS
+467 GNIGGQQNGHNAP
-478 DSNGRFIFSSGVT
+478 NGRFIFSSGVT
-491 VNGVKGGDTDGLND
+491 VNGVKGGDTDGLNK

-587 ELIIPEKEPEKEPE
+587 ELIIPEKEPE

-622 KPAAQASSAALYRV
+622 KPTAQASSAALYRV

-647 AEKSGTVYTI
+647 AEKRGTVYTI
-657 TTAEGQA
+657 IAAEAQA

-679 GVEELVFQAPEG
+679 GVEELVFQTPEG

-712 THDGSAVS
+712 THDGSEIR

>member
-38 SADDSGQ
+38 SANDSGQ

-50 DIQNELQT
+50 DTQNELQT

-63 SSSSTTDN
+63 SSSSPTDN
-71 TITISTSDGA
+71 TITISTSEGA

-95 GETAIDVGSSNATI
+95 GETAIDVGSSKATI
-109 HVEGKNHIDS
+109 HVEGENHIDS
-119 GTTTSDESL
+119 GTTPSDESL

-139 SETGGK
+139 SETGGE
-145 LELTNQESNGAVIGS
+145 LELINQESDGAVIGS

-166 SGSITVDGDID
+166 SGSITIDGDID
-177 LSAGASLGMGDGAAI
+177 LSAGASLGIGNGAAI
-192 GSGAGGDFTGD
+192 GSGADGDFTGD

-217 DDGAGIGSGS
+217 DDGAGIGSGAR
-227 KGEMSGSITIGS
+227 GEMSGSITI
-239 NADVTAISGN
+239 
-249 DGAGIGSG
+249 AG
-257 DKGEMSGSVEILD
+257 DANV
-270 SAAVSAG
+270 AAA

-283 GIGSGYDGDMSETG
+283 GIGSGKGGELSETG

-306 VTAISGDDGAGI
+306 VTAISGNDGAGI
-318 GSGSDANM
+318 GSGQDNSM
-326 AGTIEILDNAI
+326 SGTIEILDNAI

-345 GAGIGS
+345 GSGIGS
-351 GLRGEMSGDITIGGS
+351 GYRGEMSGSITIGGN

-381 AGAWSDA
+381 AGARSIN
-388 GDGDG
+388 GSSGG

-404 QVTANAGREGSAAIG
+404 QVTANAGRMGSAAIG

-434 NAQVTTGVVNELKAE
+434 NAQVTTGVVNELKAKIDSNGK
-449 VKSDGSVSLTVT
+449 VALTVT
-461 PKDNEV
+461 PKEGEI
-467 GNIGGQQNGHS
+467 GNIGGQQNGHNAP
-478 DSNGRFIFSSGVT
+478 NGRFIFSSGVT
-491 VNGVKGGDTDGLND
+491 VNGVKGGDTDGLNK

-528 GAFSAE
+528 GGFSAE

-587 ELIIPEKEPEKEPE
+587 ELIIPEKEPE

-622 KPAAQASSAALYRV
+622 KPTAQASSAALYRV

-647 AEKSGTVYTI
+647 AEKRGTVYTI
-657 TTAEGQA
+657 IAAEAQA

-679 GVEELVFQAPEG
+679 GVEELVFQTPEG

-712 THDGSAVS
+712 AHDGSAVS
-720 FTLDGESIADILK
+720 FTLDGGSIADILK

>member
-50 DIQNELQT
+50 DTQNELQT

-71 TITISTSDGA
+71 TITISTSEGA

-119 GTTTSDESL
+119 GTTQSDASL

-139 SETGGK
+139 SETGGE
-145 LELTNQESNGAVIGS
+145 LELTNQESDGAVIGS

-166 SGSITVDGDID
+166 SGSITIDGDID
-177 LSAGASLGMGDGAAI
+177 LSAGASLGIGNGAAI
-192 GSGAGGDFTGD
+192 GSGADGDFTGD

-217 DDGAGIGSGS
+217 DDGAGIGSGAR
-227 KGEMSGSITIGS
+227 GEMSGSITI
-239 NADVTAISGN
+239 
-249 DGAGIGSG
+249 AG
-257 DKGEMSGSVEILD
+257 DANV
-270 SAAVSAG
+270 AAA

-283 GIGSGYDGDMSETG
+283 GIGSGKGGELSETG

-306 VTAISGDDGAGI
+306 VTAISGNDGAGI
-318 GSGSDANM
+318 GSGQDNSM
-326 AGTIEILDNAI
+326 SGTIEILDNAI

-345 GAGIGS
+345 GSGIGS
-351 GLRGEMSGDITIGGS
+351 GYRGEMSGSITIGGN

-381 AGAWSDA
+381 AGAQSIN
-388 GDGDG
+388 GSSGG

-404 QVTANAGREGSAAIG
+404 QVTANAGRKGSAAIG

-434 NAQVTTGVVNELKAE
+434 NARVTTGVVNELKAE
-449 VKSDGSVSLTVT
+449 IDSNGKVALTVT
-461 PKDNEV
+461 PKEGEI
-467 GNIGGQQNGHS
+467 GNIGGQQNGHNAP
-478 DSNGRFIFSSGVT
+478 NGRFIFSSGVT
-491 VNGVKGGDTDGLND
+491 VNGVKGGDTDGLNK

-551 SVPTEPGH
+551 SVPTKPGH

-587 ELIIPEKEPEKEPE
+587 ELIIPEKEPE

-622 KPAAQASSAALYRV
+622 KPTAQASSAALYRV
-636 SDQNGKDVPIH
+636 TNQNGKDVPIH

-657 TTAEGQA
+657 IAAEAQA
-664 TLTGNLYGLKVLRSW
+664 TLTGNLYGLKILRSW
-679 GVEELVFQAPEG
+679 GVEELVFQTPEG

-712 THDGSAVS
+712 AHDGSAVS

>member
-29 DLVNGDITV
+29 DLAQGDITV

-50 DIQNELQT
+50 DTQNELQT

-71 TITISTSDGA
+71 TITISTSEGA

-119 GTTTSDESL
+119 GTTQSDASL

-139 SETGGK
+139 SETGGE
-145 LELTNQESNGAVIGS
+145 LELTNQESDGAVIGS

-166 SGSITVDGDID
+166 SGSITIDGDID
-177 LSAGASLGMGDGAAI
+177 LSAGASLGIGNGAAI
-192 GSGAGGDFTGD
+192 GSGADGDFTGD

-217 DDGAGIGSGS
+217 DDGAGIGSGAR
-227 KGEMSGSITIGS
+227 GEMSGSITI
-239 NADVTAISGN
+239 
-249 DGAGIGSG
+249 AG
-257 DKGEMSGSVEILD
+257 DANV
-270 SAAVSAG
+270 AAA

-283 GIGSGYDGDMSETG
+283 GIGSGKGGELSETG

-306 VTAISGDDGAGI
+306 VTAISGNDGAGI
-318 GSGSDANM
+318 GSGQDNSM
-326 AGTIEILDNAI
+326 SGTIEILDNAI

-345 GAGIGS
+345 GSGIGS
-351 GLRGEMSGDITIGGS
+351 GYRGEMSGSITIGGN

-381 AGAWSDA
+381 AGAQSIN
-388 GDGDG
+388 GSSGG

-404 QVTANAGREGSAAIG
+404 QVTANAGRKGSAAIG

-434 NAQVTTGVVNELKAE
+434 NARVTTGVVNELKAE
-449 VKSDGSVSLTVT
+449 IDSNGKVALTVT
-461 PKDNEV
+461 PKEGEI
-467 GNIGGQQNGHS
+467 GNIGGQQNGHNAP
-478 DSNGRFIFSSGVT
+478 NGRFIFSSGVT
-491 VNGVKGGDTDGLND
+491 VNGVKGGDTDGLNK

-551 SVPTEPGH
+551 SVPTKPGH

-587 ELIIPEKEPEKEPE
+587 ELIIPEKEPE

-622 KPAAQASSAALYRV
+622 KPTAQASSAALYRV
-636 SDQNGKDVPIH
+636 TNQNGKDVPIH

-657 TTAEGQA
+657 IAAEAQA
-664 TLTGNLYGLKVLRSW
+664 TLTGNLYGLKILRSW
-679 GVEELVFQAPEG
+679 GVEELVFQTPEG

-712 THDGSAVS
+712 AHDGSAVS

>member
-29 DLVNGDITV
+29 DLAQGDITV

-71 TITISTSDGA
+71 TITISTSEGA

-119 GTTTSDESL
+119 GNTQSDKSL

-139 SETGGK
+139 SETGGE
-145 LELTNQESNGAVIGS
+145 LELTNQESDGAVIGS

-166 SGSITVDGDID
+166 SGSITIDGDID
-177 LSAGASLGMGDGAAI
+177 LSAGASLGIGNGAAI
-192 GSGAGGDFTGD
+192 GSGADGDFTGD

-227 KGEMSGSITIGS
+227 MGEMSGSITI
-239 NADVTAISGN
+239 
-249 DGAGIGSG
+249 AG
-257 DKGEMSGSVEILD
+257 DANV
-270 SAAVSAG
+270 AAA

-283 GIGSGYDGDMSETG
+283 GIGSGKGGELSEPG

-306 VTAISGDDGAGI
+306 VTAISGNDGAGI
-318 GSGSDANM
+318 GSGQDNSM
-326 AGTIEILDNAI
+326 SGTIEILDNAI

-345 GAGIGS
+345 GSGIGS
-351 GLRGEMSGDITIGGS
+351 GYRGEMSGSITIGGN

-381 AGAWSDA
+381 AGAQSIN
-388 GDGDG
+388 GSSGG

-404 QVTANAGREGSAAIG
+404 QVTANAGRKGSAAIG

-434 NAQVTTGVVNELKAE
+434 NARVTTGVVNELKAE
-449 VKSDGSVSLTVT
+449 IDSNGKVALTVT
-461 PKDNEV
+461 PKEGEI
-467 GNIGGQQNGHS
+467 GNIGGQQNGHNAP
-478 DSNGRFIFSSGVT
+478 NGRFIFSSGVT
-491 VNGVKGGDTDGLND
+491 VDGVKGGDTDGLNK
-505 FVNLYQDGEGSNYI
+505 FVNLYQDDEGSNYI

-528 GAFSAE
+528 GGFSAE

-587 ELIIPEKEPEKEPE
+587 ELIIPEKEPE

-622 KPAAQASSAALYRV
+622 KPTAQASSAALYRV

-647 AEKSGTVYTI
+647 AEKRGTVYTI
-657 TTAEGQA
+657 IAAEAQA
-664 TLTGNLYGLKVLRSW
+664 TLTGNIYGLKVLRSW
-679 GVEELVFQAPEG
+679 GVEELVFQTPEG

-712 THDGSAVS
+712 THDGSEIR
-720 FTLDGESIADILK
+720 FTLDGGSIADILK

>member
-29 DLVNGDITV
+29 DLAQGDITV

-50 DIQNELQT
+50 DTQNELQT

-71 TITISTSDGA
+71 TITISTSEGA

-119 GTTTSDESL
+119 GTTQSDASL

-139 SETGGK
+139 SETGGE
-145 LELTNQESNGAVIGS
+145 LELTNQESDGAVIGS

-166 SGSITVDGDID
+166 SGSITIDGDID
-177 LSAGASLGMGDGAAI
+177 LSAGASLGIGNGAAI
-192 GSGAGGDFTGD
+192 GSGADGDFTGD

-217 DDGAGIGSGS
+217 DDGAGIGSGAR
-227 KGEMSGSITIGS
+227 GEMSGSITI
-239 NADVTAISGN
+239 
-249 DGAGIGSG
+249 AG
-257 DKGEMSGSVEILD
+257 DANV
-270 SAAVSAG
+270 AAA

-283 GIGSGYDGDMSETG
+283 GIGSGKGGELSETG

-306 VTAISGDDGAGI
+306 VTAISGNDGAGI
-318 GSGSDANM
+318 GSGQDNSM
-326 AGTIEILDNAI
+326 SGTIEILDNAI
-337 VNAGSDDY
+337 VNAGSDDH

-381 AGAWSDA
+381 AGAWSDD

-404 QVTANAGREGSAAIG
+404 QVTANAGRKGSAAIG

-449 VKSDGSVSLTVT
+449 IDSNGKVALTVT
-461 PKDNEV
+461 PKEGEI
-467 GNIGGQQNGHS
+467 GNIGGQQNGHNAP
-478 DSNGRFIFSSGVT
+478 NGRFIFSSGVT
-491 VNGVKGGDTDGLND
+491 VNGVKGGDTDGLNK
-505 FVNLYQDGEGSNYI
+505 FVNLYQDDEGSNYI

-609 PEEPKPVGPTQPE
+609 PEGPKPVGPTQPE
-622 KPAAQASSAALYRV
+622 KPTAQASSAALYRV

-647 AEKSGTVYTI
+647 AEKRGTVYTI
-657 TTAEGQA
+657 IAAEAQA

-679 GVEELVFQAPEG
+679 GVEELVFQTPEG

-712 THDGSAVS
+712 THDGSEIR

>member
-29 DLVNGDITV
+29 DLAQGDITV

-50 DIQNELQT
+50 DTQNELQT

-71 TITISTSDGA
+71 TITISTSEGA

-119 GTTTSDESL
+119 GTTQSDASL

-139 SETGGK
+139 SETGGE
-145 LELTNQESNGAVIGS
+145 LELINQESDGAVIGS
-160 DKDEEF
+160 DKEEEF
-166 SGSITVDGDID
+166 SGSITIDGDID
-177 LSAGASLGMGDGAAI
+177 LSAGASLGIGNGAAI
-192 GSGAGGDFTGD
+192 GSGADGDFTGD

-227 KGEMSGSITIGS
+227 KGEMSGSITI
-239 NADVTAISGN
+239 
-249 DGAGIGSG
+249 AG
-257 DKGEMSGSVEILD
+257 DANV
-270 SAAVSAG
+270 AAA

-297 TVTIRGDAN
+297 SITIRGDAN

-337 VNAGSDDY
+337 VNAGSDDH

-381 AGAWSDA
+381 AGAWSDD

-404 QVTANAGREGSAAIG
+404 QVTANAGRESSAAIG
-419 GEDDS
+419 GENDS

-449 VKSDGSVSLTVT
+449 IDSNGKVALTVT
-461 PKDNEV
+461 PKEGEI
-467 GNIGGQQNGHS
+467 GNIGGQQNGHNAP
-478 DSNGRFIFSSGVT
+478 NGRFIFSSGVT
-491 VNGVKGGDTDGLND
+491 VNGVKGGDTDGLNE

-587 ELIIPEKEPEKEPE
+587 ELIIPEKEPE

-622 KPAAQASSAALYRV
+622 KPTAQASSAALYRV

-647 AEKSGTVYTI
+647 AEKRGTVYTI
-657 TTAEGQA
+657 IAAEAQA

-679 GVEELVFQAPEG
+679 GVEELVFQTPEG

-712 THDGSAVS
+712 AHDGSAVS
-720 FTLDGESIADILK
+720 FTLDGGSIADILK

>member
-71 TITISTSDGA
+71 TITISTSGGA

-119 GTTTSDESL
+119 GTTPSDESL

-227 KGEMSGSITIGS
+227 GGMMYGDISIEGNAQVDAVSDKG
-239 NADVTAISGN
+239 
-249 DGAGIGSG
+249 GAGIGSG
-257 DKGEMSGSVEILD
+257 CQ
-270 SAAVSAG
+270 
-277 SADEGA
+277 
-283 GIGSGYDGDMSETG
+283 
-297 TVTIRGDAN
+297 
-306 VTAISGDDGAGI
+306 
-318 GSGSDANM
+318 SDM
-326 AGTIEILDNAI
+326 AGTISILDDTT
-337 VNAGSDDY
+337 VNAASAEQ

-351 GLRGEMSGDITIGGS
+351 GLEGQLSGDVVIGGN
-366 AQVTASGDHESAGIG
+366 AQVTASSSGAPGIG
-381 AGAWSDA
+381 VGAKPVGKDSNDYA
-388 GDGDG
+388 
-393 MTGTIMIRDNA
+393 MTGTIVIRDNA
-404 QVTANAGREGSAAIG
+404 QVTANAGRDGGAAIG
-419 GEDDS
+419 GEYDDQ
-424 DMKGIIAILG
+424 MQGVIAILG

-449 VKSDGSVSLTVT
+449 IDSSGKVALTVT
-461 PKDNEV
+461 PKEGEI
-467 GNIGGQQNGHS
+467 GNIGGQQNGHIAP
-478 DSNGRFIFSSGVT
+478 NGRFIFSSGVT
-491 VNGVKGGDTDGLND
+491 VNGVKGGDTDGLNE

-534 VKDGTASVR
+534 VKDGNASVR

-587 ELIIPEKEPEKEPE
+587 ELIIPEKELEKEPE

-609 PEEPKPVGPTQPE
+609 PEEPKPVDPIQPE
-622 KPAAQASSAALYRV
+622 KPTAQASSAALYRV

-657 TTAEGQA
+657 TTAEAQA

>member
-38 SADDSGQ
+38 SADDFGQ

-50 DIQNELQT
+50 DTQNELQT

-71 TITISTSDGA
+71 TITISTSEGA

-119 GTTTSDESL
+119 GTTQSDASL

-139 SETGGK
+139 SETGGE
-145 LELTNQESNGAVIGS
+145 LELTNQESDGAVIGS

-166 SGSITVDGDID
+166 SGSITIDGDID
-177 LSAGASLGMGDGAAI
+177 LSAGASLGIGNGAAI
-192 GSGAGGDFTGD
+192 GSGADGDFTGD

-217 DDGAGIGSGS
+217 DDGAGIGSGAR
-227 KGEMSGSITIGS
+227 GEMSGSITI
-239 NADVTAISGN
+239 
-249 DGAGIGSG
+249 AG
-257 DKGEMSGSVEILD
+257 DANV
-270 SAAVSAG
+270 AAA

-283 GIGSGYDGDMSETG
+283 GIGSGKGGELSETG

-306 VTAISGDDGAGI
+306 VTAISGNDGAGI
-318 GSGSDANM
+318 GSGQDNSM
-326 AGTIEILDNAI
+326 SGTIEILDNAI

-345 GAGIGS
+345 GSGIGS
-351 GLRGEMSGDITIGGS
+351 GYRGEMSGSITIGGN

-381 AGAWSDA
+381 AGARSIN
-388 GDGDG
+388 GSSGG

-404 QVTANAGREGSAAIG
+404 QVTANAGRMGSAAIG

-449 VKSDGSVSLTVT
+449 IDSNGKVALTVT
-461 PKDNEV
+461 PKEGEI
-467 GNIGGQQNGHS
+467 GNIGGQQNGHNAP
-478 DSNGRFIFSSGVT
+478 NGRFIFSSGVT
-491 VNGVKGGDTDGLND
+491 VNGVKGGDTDGLNK

-528 GAFSAE
+528 GGFSAE

-587 ELIIPEKEPEKEPE
+587 ELIIPEKEPE

-622 KPAAQASSAALYRV
+622 KPTAQASSAALYRV

-647 AEKSGTVYTI
+647 AEKRGTVYTI
-657 TTAEGQA
+657 IAAEAQA

-679 GVEELVFQAPEG
+679 GVEELVFQTPEG

-699 LLSRGTDFQCYSL
+699 LLSRGTDFQRYSL

>member
-38 SADDSGQ
+38 SANDSGQ

-50 DIQNELQT
+50 DTQNELQT

-71 TITISTSDGA
+71 TITISTSEGA

-109 HVEGKNHIDS
+109 HVEGENHIDS
-119 GTTTSDESL
+119 GTTQSDASL

-139 SETGGK
+139 SETGGE
-145 LELTNQESNGAVIGS
+145 LELTNQESDGAVIGS
-160 DKDEEF
+160 DKEEEF
-166 SGSITVDGDID
+166 SGSITIDGDID
-177 LSAGASLGMGDGAAI
+177 LSAGASLGIGDGAAI

-217 DDGAGIGSGS
+217 DDGAGIGSGAR
-227 KGEMSGSITIGS
+227 GEMSGSITI
-239 NADVTAISGN
+239 
-249 DGAGIGSG
+249 AG
-257 DKGEMSGSVEILD
+257 DANV
-270 SAAVSAG
+270 AAA

-283 GIGSGYDGDMSETG
+283 GIGSGKGGELSETG

-306 VTAISGDDGAGI
+306 VTAISGNDGAGI
-318 GSGSDANM
+318 GSGQDNSM
-326 AGTIEILDNAI
+326 SGTIEILDNAI

-345 GAGIGS
+345 GSGIGS
-351 GLRGEMSGDITIGGS
+351 GYRGEMSGSITIGGN

-381 AGAWSDA
+381 AGAQSIN
-388 GDGDG
+388 GSSGG

-404 QVTANAGREGSAAIG
+404 QVTANAGRKGSAAIG

-449 VKSDGSVSLTVT
+449 IDSNGKVALTVT
-461 PKDNEV
+461 PKEGEI
-467 GNIGGQQNGHS
+467 GNIGGQQNGHNAP
-478 DSNGRFIFSSGVT
+478 NGRFIFSSGVT
-491 VNGVKGGDTDGLND
+491 VNGVKGGDTDGLNE

-559 YLVECRIRITGVGI
+559 YPVECRIRITGVGI

-587 ELIIPEKEPEKEPE
+587 ELIIPEKEPE

-622 KPAAQASSAALYRV
+622 KPTAQASSAALYRV

-647 AEKSGTVYTI
+647 AEKRGTVYTI
-657 TTAEGQA
+657 IAAEAQA

-679 GVEELVFQAPEG
+679 GVEELVFQTPEG

-699 LLSRGTDFQCYSL
+699 LLSRGTDFQRYSL

>member
-1 MATKRLLSLALAL
+1 
-14 LLAISLPLSVAAQEY
+14 
-29 DLVNGDITV
+29 
-38 SADDSGQ
+38 
-45 YVSQG
+45 
-50 DIQNELQT
+50 
-58 SDTVI
+58 
-63 SSSSTTDN
+63 
-71 TITISTSDGA
+71 
-81 EADITI
+81 
-87 KDLDVSTN
+87 
-95 GETAIDVGSSNATI
+95 
-109 HVEGKNHIDS
+109 
-119 GTTTSDESL
+119 
-128 IHVSDGSLNLT
+128 
-139 SETGGK
+139 
-145 LELTNQESNGAVIGS
+145 
-160 DKDEEF
+160 
-166 SGSITVDGDID
+166 
-177 LSAGASLGMGDGAAI
+177 
-192 GSGAGGDFTGD
+192 
-203 VTIAGEANVDAIAQ
+203 
-217 DDGAGIGSGS
+217 
-227 KGEMSGSITIGS
+227 MSGSITIGS
-239 NADVTAISGN
+239 NADVTAISGE

-257 DKGEMSGSVEILD
+257 DKGEMSGTVEILD

-283 GIGSGYDGDMSETG
+283 GIGSGKGGELSETG

-306 VTAISGDDGAGI
+306 VTAISGNDGAGI
-318 GSGSDANM
+318 GSGQDNSM
-326 AGTIEILDNAI
+326 SGTIEILDNAI

-345 GAGIGS
+345 GSGIGS
-351 GLRGEMSGDITIGGS
+351 GYRGEMSGSITIGGN

-381 AGAWSDA
+381 AGAQSIN
-388 GDGDG
+388 GSSGG

-404 QVTANAGREGSAAIG
+404 QVTANAGRMGSAAIG

-449 VKSDGSVSLTVT
+449 IDSNGKVALTVT
-461 PKDNEV
+461 PKEGEI
-467 GNIGGQQNGHS
+467 GNIGGQQNGHNAP
-478 DSNGRFIFSSGVT
+478 NGRFIFSSGVT
-491 VNGVKGGDTDGLND
+491 VNGVKGGDTDGLNK

-622 KPAAQASSAALYRV
+622 KPTAQASNAALYRV

-647 AEKSGTVYTI
+647 AEKRGTVYTI
-657 TTAEGQA
+657 IAAEAQA

-679 GVEELVFQAPEG
+679 GVEELVFQTPEG

>member
-38 SADDSGQ
+38 SANDSGQ

-50 DIQNELQT
+50 DTQNELQT

-71 TITISTSDGA
+71 TITISTSEGA

-109 HVEGKNHIDS
+109 HVEGENHIDS
-119 GTTTSDESL
+119 GTTPSDTSL

-139 SETGGK
+139 SETGGE
-145 LELTNQESNGAVIGS
+145 LELTNQESDGAVIGS

-166 SGSITVDGDID
+166 SGSITIDGDID
-177 LSAGASLGMGDGAAI
+177 LSAGASLGIGNGAAI
-192 GSGAGGDFTGD
+192 GSGADGDFTGD

-227 KGEMSGSITIGS
+227 MGEMSGSITI
-239 NADVTAISGN
+239 
-249 DGAGIGSG
+249 AG
-257 DKGEMSGSVEILD
+257 DANV
-270 SAAVSAG
+270 AAA

-283 GIGSGYDGDMSETG
+283 GIGSGKGGELSEPG

-306 VTAISGDDGAGI
+306 VTAISGNDGAGI
-318 GSGSDANM
+318 GSGQDNSM
-326 AGTIEILDNAI
+326 SGTIEILDNAI

-345 GAGIGS
+345 GSGIGS
-351 GLRGEMSGDITIGGS
+351 GYRGEMSGSITIGGN

-381 AGAWSDA
+381 AGAQSIN
-388 GDGDG
+388 GSSGG

-404 QVTANAGREGSAAIG
+404 QVTANAGRKGSAAIG

-424 DMKGIIAILG
+424 DMKGVIAILG

-449 VKSDGSVSLTVT
+449 IDSNGKVALTVT
-461 PKDNEV
+461 PKE
-467 GNIGGQQNGHS
+467 GEIGSIGGQQNGHNAP
-478 DSNGRFIFSSGVT
+478 NGRFIFSSGVT
-491 VNGVKGGDTDGLND
+491 VNGVKGGDTDGLNK

-528 GAFSAE
+528 GAFSAK

-587 ELIIPEKEPEKEPE
+587 ELIIPEKEPE

-622 KPAAQASSAALYRV
+622 KPTAQASSAALYRV

-647 AEKSGTVYTI
+647 AEKRGTVYTI
-657 TTAEGQA
+657 IAAEAQA

-679 GVEELVFQAPEG
+679 GVDELVFQTPEG

-712 THDGSAVS
+712 AHDGSAVS
-720 FTLDGESIADILK
+720 FTLDGGSIADILK

>member
-29 DLVNGDITV
+29 DLAQGDITV
-38 SADDSGQ
+38 SANDSGQ

-50 DIQNELQT
+50 DTQNELQT

-71 TITISTSDGA
+71 TITISTSEGA

-109 HVEGKNHIDS
+109 HVEGENHIDS
-119 GTTTSDESL
+119 GTTQSDASL

-139 SETGGK
+139 SETGGE
-145 LELTNQESNGAVIGS
+145 LELINQESDGAVIGS
-160 DKDEEF
+160 DKEEEF
-166 SGSITVDGDID
+166 SGSITIDGDID
-177 LSAGASLGMGDGAAI
+177 LSAGASLGIGNGAAI
-192 GSGAGGDFTGD
+192 GSGADGDFTGD

-227 KGEMSGSITIGS
+227 KGEMSGSITI
-239 NADVTAISGN
+239 
-249 DGAGIGSG
+249 AG
-257 DKGEMSGSVEILD
+257 DANV
-270 SAAVSAG
+270 AAA

-297 TVTIRGDAN
+297 SITIRGDAN

-337 VNAGSDDY
+337 VNAGSDDH

-381 AGAWSDA
+381 AGAWSDD

-404 QVTANAGREGSAAIG
+404 QVTANAGRKGSAAIG

-449 VKSDGSVSLTVT
+449 IDSNGKVALTVT
-461 PKDNEV
+461 PKEGEI
-467 GNIGGQQNGHS
+467 GNIGGQQNGHNAP
-478 DSNGRFIFSSGVT
+478 NGRFIFSSGVT
-491 VNGVKGGDTDGLND
+491 VNGVKGGDTDGLNE
-505 FVNLYQDGEGSNYI
+505 FVNLYQDDEGSNYI

-622 KPAAQASSAALYRV
+622 KPTAQASSAALYRV

-647 AEKSGTVYTI
+647 AEKRGTVYTI
-657 TTAEGQA
+657 IAAEAQA

-679 GVEELVFQAPEG
+679 GVEELVFQTPEG

-712 THDGSAVS
+712 AHDGSAVS

>member
-50 DIQNELQT
+50 DTQNELQT

-71 TITISTSDGA
+71 TITISTSEGA

-87 KDLDVSTN
+87 KNLDVSTN

-109 HVEGKNHIDS
+109 HVEGENHIDS
-119 GTTTSDESL
+119 GTTQSDASL

-139 SETGGK
+139 SETGGE
-145 LELTNQESNGAVIGS
+145 LELINQESDGAVIGS

-166 SGSITVDGDID
+166 SGSITIDGDID
-177 LSAGASLGMGDGAAI
+177 LSAGASLGIGNGAAI
-192 GSGAGGDFTGD
+192 GSGADGDFTGD

-217 DDGAGIGSGS
+217 DDGAGIGSGAR
-227 KGEMSGSITIGS
+227 GEMSGSITI
-239 NADVTAISGN
+239 
-249 DGAGIGSG
+249 AG
-257 DKGEMSGSVEILD
+257 DANV
-270 SAAVSAG
+270 AAA

-283 GIGSGYDGDMSETG
+283 GIGSGKGGELSETG

-306 VTAISGDDGAGI
+306 VTAISGNDGAGI
-318 GSGSDANM
+318 GSGQDNSM
-326 AGTIEILDNAI
+326 SGTIEILDNAI

-345 GAGIGS
+345 GSGIGS
-351 GLRGEMSGDITIGGS
+351 GYRGEMSGSITIGGN

-381 AGAWSDA
+381 AGAQSIN
-388 GDGDG
+388 GSSGG

-404 QVTANAGREGSAAIG
+404 QVTANAGRKGSAAIG

-449 VKSDGSVSLTVT
+449 IDSNGKVALTVT
-461 PKDNEV
+461 PKEGEI
-467 GNIGGQQNGHS
+467 GNIGGQQNGHNAP
-478 DSNGRFIFSSGVT
+478 NGRFIFSSGVT
-491 VNGVKGGDTDGLND
+491 VNGVKGGDTDGLNE
-505 FVNLYQDGEGSNYI
+505 FVNLYQDDEGSNYI

-587 ELIIPEKEPEKEPE
+587 ELIIPEKEPE

-622 KPAAQASSAALYRV
+622 KPTAQASSAALYRV

-647 AEKSGTVYTI
+647 AEKRGTVYTI
-657 TTAEGQA
+657 IAAEAQA

-679 GVEELVFQAPEG
+679 GVEELVFQTPEG

-712 THDGSAVS
+712 THDGSEIR
-720 FTLDGESIADILK
+720 FTLDGGSIADILK

>member
-29 DLVNGDITV
+29 DLAQGDITV

-71 TITISTSDGA
+71 TITISTSEGA

-109 HVEGKNHIDS
+109 HVEGENHIDS
-119 GTTTSDESL
+119 GTTQSDASL

-139 SETGGK
+139 SETGGE
-145 LELTNQESNGAVIGS
+145 LELTNQESDGAVIGS
-160 DKDEEF
+160 DKEEEF
-166 SGSITVDGDID
+166 SGSITIDGDID

-227 KGEMSGSITIGS
+227 KGEMSGSITI
-239 NADVTAISGN
+239 
-249 DGAGIGSG
+249 AG
-257 DKGEMSGSVEILD
+257 DANV
-270 SAAVSAG
+270 AAA

-283 GIGSGYDGDMSETG
+283 GIGSGKGGELSETG

-306 VTAISGDDGAGI
+306 VTAISGNDGAGI
-318 GSGSDANM
+318 GSGQDNSM
-326 AGTIEILDNAI
+326 SGTIEILDNAI

-345 GAGIGS
+345 GSGIGS
-351 GLRGEMSGDITIGGS
+351 GYRGEMSGSITIGGN

-381 AGAWSDA
+381 AGARSIN
-388 GDGDG
+388 GSSSG

-404 QVTANAGREGSAAIG
+404 QVTANAGRMGSAAIG

-449 VKSDGSVSLTVT
+449 IDSNGKVALTVT
-461 PKDNEV
+461 PKEGEI
-467 GNIGGQQNGHS
+467 GNIGGQQNGHNAP
-478 DSNGRFIFSSGVT
+478 NGRFIFSSGVT
-491 VNGVKGGDTDGLND
+491 VNGVKGGDTDGLNK

-622 KPAAQASSAALYRV
+622 KPTAQASNAALYRV

-647 AEKSGTVYTI
+647 AEKRGTVYTI
-657 TTAEGQA
+657 IAAEAQA

-679 GVEELVFQAPEG
+679 GVDELVFQTPEG

>member
-29 DLVNGDITV
+29 DLAQGDITV

-50 DIQNELQT
+50 DTQNELQT

-71 TITISTSDGA
+71 TITISTSEGA

-109 HVEGKNHIDS
+109 HVEGENHIDS
-119 GTTTSDESL
+119 GTTQSDASL

-139 SETGGK
+139 SETGGE
-145 LELTNQESNGAVIGS
+145 LELINQESDGAMIGS

-166 SGSITVDGDID
+166 SGSITIDGDID
-177 LSAGASLGMGDGAAI
+177 LSAGASLGIGNGAAI
-192 GSGAGGDFTGD
+192 GSGADGDFTGD

-227 KGEMSGSITIGS
+227 MGEMSGSITI
-239 NADVTAISGN
+239 
-249 DGAGIGSG
+249 AG
-257 DKGEMSGSVEILD
+257 DANV
-270 SAAVSAG
+270 AAA

-283 GIGSGYDGDMSETG
+283 GIGSGKGGELSETG

-306 VTAISGDDGAGI
+306 VTAISGNDGAGI
-318 GSGSDANM
+318 GSGQDNSM
-326 AGTIEILDNAI
+326 SGTIEILDNAI

-345 GAGIGS
+345 GSGIGS
-351 GLRGEMSGDITIGGS
+351 GYRGEMSGSITIGGN

-381 AGAWSDA
+381 AGAQSIN
-388 GDGDG
+388 GSSGG

-404 QVTANAGREGSAAIG
+404 QVTANAGRKGSAAIG

-424 DMKGIIAILG
+424 DMKGIIAVLG

-449 VKSDGSVSLTVT
+449 IDSNGKVALTVT
-461 PKDNEV
+461 PKEGEI
-467 GNIGGQQNGHS
+467 GNIGGQQNGHNA
-478 DSNGRFIFSSGVT
+478 SNGRFIFSSGVT
-491 VNGVKGGDTDGLND
+491 VNGVKGGDTDGLNK

-528 GAFSAE
+528 GAFSAK

-587 ELIIPEKEPEKEPE
+587 ELIIPEKEPE

-622 KPAAQASSAALYRV
+622 KPTAQASSAALYRV

-647 AEKSGTVYTI
+647 AEKRGTVYTI
-657 TTAEGQA
+657 IAAEAQA

-679 GVEELVFQAPEG
+679 GVEELVFQTPEG

-712 THDGSAVS
+712 AHDGSAVS
-720 FTLDGESIADILK
+720 FTLDGGSIADILK

>member
-50 DIQNELQT
+50 DTQNELQT

-71 TITISTSDGA
+71 TITISTSEGA

-87 KDLDVSTN
+87 KNLDVSTN

-109 HVEGKNHIDS
+109 HVEGENHIDS
-119 GTTTSDESL
+119 GTTQSDASL

-139 SETGGK
+139 SETGGE
-145 LELTNQESNGAVIGS
+145 LELINQESDGAVIGS

-166 SGSITVDGDID
+166 SGSITIDGDID
-177 LSAGASLGMGDGAAI
+177 LSAGASLGIGNGAAI
-192 GSGAGGDFTGD
+192 GSGADGDFTGD

-217 DDGAGIGSGS
+217 DDGAGIGSGAR
-227 KGEMSGSITIGS
+227 GEMSGSITI
-239 NADVTAISGN
+239 
-249 DGAGIGSG
+249 AG
-257 DKGEMSGSVEILD
+257 DANV
-270 SAAVSAG
+270 AAA

-283 GIGSGYDGDMSETG
+283 GIGSGKGGELSETG

-306 VTAISGDDGAGI
+306 VTAISGNDGAGI
-318 GSGSDANM
+318 GSGQDNSM
-326 AGTIEILDNAI
+326 SGTIEILDNAI

-345 GAGIGS
+345 GSGIGS
-351 GLRGEMSGDITIGGS
+351 GYRGEMSGSITIGGN

-381 AGAWSDA
+381 AGARSIN
-388 GDGDG
+388 GSSGG

-404 QVTANAGREGSAAIG
+404 QVTANAGRMGSAAIG
-419 GEDDS
+419 GENDS

-434 NAQVTTGVVNELKAE
+434 NARVTTGVVNELKAE
-449 VKSDGSVSLTVT
+449 IDSNGKVALTVT
-461 PKDNEV
+461 PKE
-467 GNIGGQQNGHS
+467 GEIGSIGGQQNGHNAP
-478 DSNGRFIFSSGVT
+478 NGRFIFSSGVT
-491 VNGVKGGDTDGLND
+491 VNGVKGGDTDGLNK

-559 YLVECRIRITGVGI
+559 YPVECRIRITGVGI

-609 PEEPKPVGPTQPE
+609 PEKPT
-622 KPAAQASSAALYRV
+622 AQASSAALYRV

-657 TTAEGQA
+657 IAAEAQA

-679 GVEELVFQAPEG
+679 GVEELVFQTPEG

>member
-71 TITISTSDGA
+71 TITISTSEGA

-109 HVEGKNHIDS
+109 HVEGENHIDS
-119 GTTTSDESL
+119 GTTQSDASL

-139 SETGGK
+139 SETGGE
-145 LELTNQESNGAVIGS
+145 LELINQESDGAVIGS

-166 SGSITVDGDID
+166 SGSITIDGDID
-177 LSAGASLGMGDGAAI
+177 LSAGASLGIGNGAAI
-192 GSGAGGDFTGD
+192 GSGADGDFTGD

-217 DDGAGIGSGS
+217 DDGAGIGSGAR
-227 KGEMSGSITIGS
+227 GEMSGSITIGS
-239 NADVTAISGN
+239 NADVTAISGE

-257 DKGEMSGSVEILD
+257 DKGEMSGTVEILD

-283 GIGSGYDGDMSETG
+283 GIGSGKGGELSETG

-306 VTAISGDDGAGI
+306 VTAISGNDGAGI
-318 GSGSDANM
+318 GSGQDNSM
-326 AGTIEILDNAI
+326 SGTIEILDNAI

-345 GAGIGS
+345 GSGIGS
-351 GLRGEMSGDITIGGS
+351 GYRGEMSGSITIGGN

-381 AGAWSDA
+381 AGAQSIN
-388 GDGDG
+388 GSSGG

-404 QVTANAGREGSAAIG
+404 QVTANAGRKGSAAIG

-449 VKSDGSVSLTVT
+449 IDSNGKVALTVT
-461 PKDNEV
+461 PKEGEI
-467 GNIGGQQNGHS
+467 GNIGGQQNGHNAP
-478 DSNGRFIFSSGVT
+478 NGRFIFSSGVT
-491 VNGVKGGDTDGLND
+491 VNGVKGGDTDGLNE

-528 GAFSAE
+528 GAFSAKIKE
-534 VKDGTASVR
+534 GNAKIRVIRYGGENGSSVIPTAPGRYPVVCDLKIPGFNMDEPVKLR
-543 NILYNRSL
+543 
-551 SVPTEPGH
+551 
-559 YLVECRIRITGVGI
+559 
-573 DPDEGPMTVRLKIG
+573 IG

-622 KPAAQASSAALYRV
+622 KPTAQASSAALYRV

-647 AEKSGTVYTI
+647 AEKRGTVYTI
-657 TTAEGQA
+657 IAAEAQA

-679 GVEELVFQAPEG
+679 GVEELVFQTPEG

>member
-50 DIQNELQT
+50 DTQNELQT

-71 TITISTSDGA
+71 TITISTSEGA

-109 HVEGKNHIDS
+109 HVEGENHIDS
-119 GTTTSDESL
+119 GTTQCDASL

-139 SETGGK
+139 SETGGE
-145 LELTNQESNGAVIGS
+145 LELTNQESDGAVIGS
-160 DKDEEF
+160 DKEEKF
-166 SGSITVDGDID
+166 SGSITIDGDID
-177 LSAGASLGMGDGAAI
+177 LSAGASLGIGNGAAI
-192 GSGAGGDFTGD
+192 GSGADGDFTGD

-217 DDGAGIGSGS
+217 DDGAGIGSGAR
-227 KGEMSGSITIGS
+227 GEMSGSITI
-239 NADVTAISGN
+239 
-249 DGAGIGSG
+249 AG
-257 DKGEMSGSVEILD
+257 DANV
-270 SAAVSAG
+270 AAA

-283 GIGSGYDGDMSETG
+283 GIGSGKGGELSETG

-306 VTAISGDDGAGI
+306 VTAISGNDGAGI
-318 GSGSDANM
+318 GSGQDNSM
-326 AGTIEILDNAI
+326 SGTIEILDNAI

-345 GAGIGS
+345 GSGIGS
-351 GLRGEMSGDITIGGS
+351 GYRGEMSGSITIGGN

-381 AGAWSDA
+381 AGARSIN
-388 GDGDG
+388 GSSGG

-404 QVTANAGREGSAAIG
+404 QVTANAGRMGSAAIG
-419 GEDDS
+419 GENDS

-434 NAQVTTGVVNELKAE
+434 NARVTTGVVNELKAE
-449 VKSDGSVSLTVT
+449 IDSNGKVALTVT
-461 PKDNEV
+461 PKE
-467 GNIGGQQNGHS
+467 GEIGSIGGQQNGHNAP
-478 DSNGRFIFSSGVT
+478 NGRFIFSSGVT
-491 VNGVKGGDTDGLND
+491 VNGVKGGDTDGLNK

-559 YLVECRIRITGVGI
+559 YPVECRIRITGVGI

-609 PEEPKPVGPTQPE
+609 PEKPT
-622 KPAAQASSAALYRV
+622 AQASSAALYRV

-657 TTAEGQA
+657 IAAEAQA

-679 GVEELVFQAPEG
+679 GVEELVFQTPEG

>member
-50 DIQNELQT
+50 DTQNELQT

-71 TITISTSDGA
+71 TITISTSEGA

-109 HVEGKNHIDS
+109 HVEGENHIDS
-119 GTTTSDESL
+119 GTTQSDASL

-139 SETGGK
+139 SETGGE
-145 LELTNQESNGAVIGS
+145 LELTNQESDGAVIGS
-160 DKDEEF
+160 DKEEKF
-166 SGSITVDGDID
+166 SGSITIDGDID
-177 LSAGASLGMGDGAAI
+177 LSAGASLGIGNGAAI
-192 GSGAGGDFTGD
+192 GSGADGDFTGD

-227 KGEMSGSITIGS
+227 MGEMSGSITI
-239 NADVTAISGN
+239 
-249 DGAGIGSG
+249 AG
-257 DKGEMSGSVEILD
+257 DANV
-270 SAAVSAG
+270 AAA

-283 GIGSGYDGDMSETG
+283 GIGSGKGGELSETG

-306 VTAISGDDGAGI
+306 VTAISGNDGAGI
-318 GSGSDANM
+318 GSGQDNSM
-326 AGTIEILDNAI
+326 SGTIEILDNAI

-345 GAGIGS
+345 GSGIGS
-351 GLRGEMSGDITIGGS
+351 GYRGEMSGSITIGGN

-381 AGAWSDA
+381 AGAQSIN
-388 GDGDG
+388 GSSGG

-404 QVTANAGREGSAAIG
+404 QVTANAGRKGSAAIG

-434 NAQVTTGVVNELKAE
+434 NARVTTGVVNELKAE
-449 VKSDGSVSLTVT
+449 IDSNGKVALTVT
-461 PKDNEV
+461 PKEGEI
-467 GNIGGQQNGHS
+467 GNIGGQQNGHNAP
-478 DSNGRFIFSSGVT
+478 NGRFIFSSGVT
-491 VNGVKGGDTDGLND
+491 VNGVKGGDTDGLNE

-559 YLVECRIRITGVGI
+559 YPVECRIRITGVGI

-587 ELIIPEKEPEKEPE
+587 ELIIPEKEPE

-622 KPAAQASSAALYRV
+622 KPTAQASSAALYRV

-647 AEKSGTVYTI
+647 AEKRGTVYTI
-657 TTAEGQA
+657 IAAEAQA

-679 GVEELVFQAPEG
+679 GVEELVFQTPEG

>member
-29 DLVNGDITV
+29 DLAQGDITV

-50 DIQNELQT
+50 DTQNELQT

-71 TITISTSDGA
+71 TITISTSEGA

-109 HVEGKNHIDS
+109 HVEGENHIDS
-119 GTTTSDESL
+119 GTTQSDASL

-139 SETGGK
+139 SETGGE
-145 LELTNQESNGAVIGS
+145 LELTNQESDGAVIGS

-166 SGSITVDGDID
+166 SGSITIDGDID
-177 LSAGASLGMGDGAAI
+177 LSAGASLGIGNGAAI
-192 GSGAGGDFTGD
+192 GSGADGDFTGD

-217 DDGAGIGSGS
+217 DDGAGIGSGAR
-227 KGEMSGSITIGS
+227 GEMSGSITI
-239 NADVTAISGN
+239 
-249 DGAGIGSG
+249 AG
-257 DKGEMSGSVEILD
+257 DANV
-270 SAAVSAG
+270 AAA

-283 GIGSGYDGDMSETG
+283 GIGSGKGGELSETG

-306 VTAISGDDGAGI
+306 VTAISGNDGAGI
-318 GSGSDANM
+318 GSGQDNSM
-326 AGTIEILDNAI
+326 SGTIEILDNAI

-345 GAGIGS
+345 GSGIGS
-351 GLRGEMSGDITIGGS
+351 GYRGEMSGSITIGGN

-381 AGAWSDA
+381 AGAWSDD

-404 QVTANAGREGSAAIG
+404 QVTANAGRESSAAIG
-419 GEDDS
+419 GENDS

-449 VKSDGSVSLTVT
+449 IDSNGKVALTVT
-461 PKDNEV
+461 PKEGEI
-467 GNIGGQQNGHS
+467 GNIGGQQNGHNAP
-478 DSNGRFIFSSGVT
+478 NGRFIFSSGVT
-491 VNGVKGGDTDGLND
+491 VNGVKGGDTDGLNE
-505 FVNLYQDGEGSNYI
+505 FVNLYQDDEGSNYI

-609 PEEPKPVGPTQPE
+609 PEEPT
-622 KPAAQASSAALYRV
+622 AQASSAALYRV

-647 AEKSGTVYTI
+647 AEKRGTVYTI
-657 TTAEGQA
+657 IAAEAQA

-679 GVEELVFQAPEG
+679 GVEELVFQTPEG

-712 THDGSAVS
+712 THDGSEIR

>member
-71 TITISTSDGA
+71 TITISTSEGA

-119 GTTTSDESL
+119 GNTQSDKSL

-139 SETGGK
+139 SETGGE
-145 LELTNQESNGAVIGS
+145 LELTNQESDGAVIGS

-166 SGSITVDGDID
+166 SGSITIDGDID
-177 LSAGASLGMGDGAAI
+177 LSAGASLGIGNGAAI
-192 GSGAGGDFTGD
+192 GSGADGDFTGD

-227 KGEMSGSITIGS
+227 MGEMSGSITI
-239 NADVTAISGN
+239 
-249 DGAGIGSG
+249 AG
-257 DKGEMSGSVEILD
+257 DANV
-270 SAAVSAG
+270 AAA

-283 GIGSGYDGDMSETG
+283 GIGSGKGGELSETG

-306 VTAISGDDGAGI
+306 VTAISGNDGAGI
-318 GSGSDANM
+318 GSGQDNSM
-326 AGTIEILDNAI
+326 SGTIEILDNAI

-345 GAGIGS
+345 GSGIGS
-351 GLRGEMSGDITIGGS
+351 GYRGEMSGSITIGGS

-381 AGAWSDA
+381 AGAWSDD

-404 QVTANAGREGSAAIG
+404 QVTANAGRESSAAIG
-419 GEDDS
+419 GENDS

-434 NAQVTTGVVNELKAE
+434 NARVTTGVVNELKAE
-449 VKSDGSVSLTVT
+449 IDSNGKVALTVT
-461 PKDNEV
+461 PKEGEI
-467 GNIGGQQNGHS
+467 GNIGGQQNGHNAP
-478 DSNGRFIFSSGVT
+478 NGRFIFSSGVT
-491 VNGVKGGDTDGLND
+491 VNGVKGGDTDGLNK

-559 YLVECRIRITGVGI
+559 YLVECRIRITGVGV

-587 ELIIPEKEPEKEPE
+587 ELIIPEKEPE

-622 KPAAQASSAALYRV
+622 KPTAQASSAALYRV

-647 AEKSGTVYTI
+647 AEKRGTVYTI
-657 TTAEGQA
+657 IAAEAQA

-679 GVEELVFQAPEG
+679 GVDELVFQTPEG

-712 THDGSAVS
+712 AHDGSAVS
-720 FTLDGESIADILK
+720 FTLDGGSIADILK